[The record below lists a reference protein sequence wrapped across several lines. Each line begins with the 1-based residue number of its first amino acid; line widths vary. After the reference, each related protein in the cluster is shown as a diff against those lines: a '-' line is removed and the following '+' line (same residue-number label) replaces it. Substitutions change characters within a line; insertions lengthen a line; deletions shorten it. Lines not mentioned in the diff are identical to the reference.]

1 MASPDLVPCYES
13 CENVPFI
20 KDLEG
25 DVHANSRQ
33 CQKYF
38 DFVANLDEMNVLRK
52 HLFSLPTLQPA
63 GAPQEVVLD

>member
-25 DVHANSRQ
+25 DVHAVEAVSKVFRVRSKFGRNECFAAAPFLAAVTATCLGSAR
-33 CQKYF
+33 
-38 DFVANLDEMNVLRK
+38 
-52 HLFSLPTLQPA
+52 S
-63 GAPQEVVLD
+63 GA